1 MLASGRTRKARPSP
15 APMVTEFTDLR
26 RSVNPA
32 DIPASAPR
40 HGSEKVGAFLDP
52 GAPRWYRDM
61 AEKHFADNP
70 ESLRQ
75 TRSASSPDE
84 RPRLQ
89 AAGARTRRIGRARS
103 QPSARRLEAVHEA
116 PEDDESSDEVP
127 RSKSDWSVVHQGS
140 LRRMIES
147 IRSNLPARPR
157 LLSLGGKSKAKA
169 TPSPPASVGSPAAPG
184 PEVARQAVR
193 AVRSES
199 GSEGRRR
206 PRGEAPRAWVS
217 EPAPLGLGPGG
228 FARRSRFASL

>member
-157 LLSLGGKSKAKA
+157 LLSLGGKSKAKVI
-169 TPSPPASVGSPAAPG
+169 PSPPAAEEVRASFTPC
-184 PEVARQAVR
+184 PEVLREEVR
-193 AVRSES
+193 AWS
-199 GSEGRRR
+199 
-206 PRGEAPRAWVS
+206 S
-217 EPAPLGLGPGG
+217 EPAILGLGPGG
-228 FARRSRFASL
+228 FARRSRFL